1 MIQQVAQKLL
11 DNGVYIIPLLPNA
24 KKNHDTEILTKD
36 YKVSDLIPN
45 GNLGINLKKSGW
57 YCLDLDSA
65 NAIHF
70 GSLWLPRNTRIH
82 GRINQK
88 KKELTHWF
96 FKSDNSIEKNESLKD
111 SSGETIAE
119 LFVDHNI
126 VIYGTTINK
135 QSKLPMKRFWESES
149 QLAPFNESISTIY
162 KNICFASVIAPH
174 IKSVNTGALKLDA
187 CLMRYTNKTDEQRER
202 FLLDLYKK
210 VMPDDKE
217 VTPQK
222 MRRHI
227 RSNNRKKIN
236 AGYTSFAQY
245 INVDPI
251 IVKEWFGWI
260 GNVPTDPKYQRVK
273 SYKDF
278 LSTDI
283 DMKALMT
290 KDIPEMQY
298 SVSPILPEGVV
309 VWAGRPKGMKSWTAL
324 KCCYTVQN
332 GMDFLGHKTT
342 KGDCLYLALED
353 SERRLKDRVHK
364 LGLEK
369 SKEHPYT
376 NTEAPYLGYGLEES
390 LKDWIDEVKNP
401 RLIIIDTLAKVKER
415 VGFKSGTTY
424 DQDNELLRDLQ
435 KLAIS
440 NGITIVLISHL
451 GKAEQDYS
459 YDRIQGSVGMQGI
472 SDAFWL
478 IDRGDTSPSASIK
491 GRGRDILDFEYAVTW
506 DAMSWSYKFE
516 GQLSDINANENR
528 AEIIKAM
535 KELAKAEKAE
545 VFPRDVINYYSFS
558 HNSKDARRIQKTMLR
573 MREAVD
579 IVNGKKYGTY
589 KLLDESPSVPEPRN
603 SKPVASSSE
612 QGSVNIDFEA
622 DAKLTAEKYASGE
635 FKRTKRQ
642 PID

>member
-1 MIQQVAQKLL
+1 MIQQVAQKLI
-11 DNGVYIIPLLPNA
+11 DNGIFIIPLLPNE
-24 KKNHDTEILTKD
+24 KKNHDKDILTKD

-57 YCLDLDSA
+57 YCLDFDSDS
-65 NAIHF
+65 AIHF

-96 FKSDNSIEKNESLKD
+96 FKSDESIKENITVRKD
-111 SSGETIAE
+111 AE
-119 LFVDHNI
+119 FFVDHNI
-126 VIYGTTINK
+126 VVYGTTVNK
-135 QSKLPMKRFWESES
+135 QSKLPMQRFWESES
-149 QLAPFNESISTIY
+149 QLAPFNESILSIY
-162 KNICFASVIAPH
+162 NKICFASVIVPH
-174 IKSVNTGALKLDA
+174 IKDLNQNHTALKLDS
-187 CLMRYTNKTDEQRER
+187 CIMRYTDWSEEQRAQ
-202 FLLDLYKK
+202 FLLDIF
-210 VMPDDKE
+210 E
-217 VTPQK
+217 RATPNHK
-222 MRRHI
+222 DCTHSNFNRKI
-227 RSNNRKKIN
+227 RSNNRKKLN
-236 AGYTSFAQY
+236 AGYTAFAQC
-245 INVDPI
+245 IGIEAVE
-251 IVKEWFGWI
+251 VKKWFSWI
-260 GNVPTDPKYQRVK
+260 GEVPTDPKYQRVK

-283 DMKALMT
+283 DMKSLMT

-324 KCCYTVQN
+324 KCCYAVQN
-332 GMDFLGHKTT
+332 GMDFLGHPTT

-401 RLIIIDTLAKVKER
+401 RLIVIDTLAKVKER

-491 GRGRDILDFEYAVTW
+491 GRGRDIIDFEYAVKWNEGT
-506 DAMSWSYKFE
+506 WSYEYE

-558 HNSKDARRIQKTMLR
+558 HNSKDARRIQKTMIR
-573 MREAVD
+573 MREAVE
-579 IVNGKKYGTY
+579 IINGKKYGTY
-589 KLLDESPSVPEPRN
+589 KLLDPSGDPPFASSKKQDARN
-603 SKPVASSSE
+603 SE
-612 QGSVNIDFEA
+612 QESGNIDFEEDA
-622 DAKLTAEKYASGE
+622 DDFWARY
-635 FKRTKRQ
+635 
-642 PID
+642 